1 MYPKKK
7 LADDAIYLERVLCKE
22 AGGWQDQIAASF
34 GGFNRINF
42 NANGYEVL
50 PIIVSPD
57 RKKQLETN
65 LMMFFTGFTRFSSD
79 IQKINN
85 VSGTENKKK
94 NLKQMYTLVN
104 DAEKILVDKNNNLD
118 DFGYLLNT
126 TWMLKKKNGSSIS
139 TGKIDDL
146 YNKGISAG
154 ALGGKLLGAG
164 GGEFLLFYV
173 PIEKQNAVKEA
184 LDDLMYIPFKFEN
197 NGTQIIYYSPEEYDV
212 QK

>member
-1 MYPKKK
+1 MQGSG
-7 LADDAIYLERVLCKE
+7 
-22 AGGWQDQIAASF
+22 GGWQDQIAASF

-164 GGEFLLFYV
+164 GGGFLLFYV

>member
-1 MYPKKK
+1 
-7 LADDAIYLERVLCKE
+7 
-22 AGGWQDQIAASF
+22 
-34 GGFNRINF
+34 
-42 NANGYEVL
+42 
-50 PIIVSPD
+50 
-57 RKKQLETN
+57 
-65 LMMFFTGFTRFSSD
+65 
-79 IQKINN
+79 
-85 VSGTENKKK
+85 
-94 NLKQMYTLVN
+94 MYTLVN

-126 TWMLKKKNGSSIS
+126 TWMLKKKMEVLSVLEKLMIYII
-139 TGKIDDL
+139 KV
-146 YNKGISAG
+146 ISAG

-164 GGEFLLFYV
+164 GGGFLLFYV

>member
-1 MYPKKK
+1 M
-7 LADDAIYLERVLCKE
+7 
-22 AGGWQDQIAASF
+22 
-34 GGFNRINF
+34 
-42 NANGYEVL
+42 
-50 PIIVSPD
+50 
-57 RKKQLETN
+57 
-65 LMMFFTGFTRFSSD
+65 
-79 IQKINN
+79 
-85 VSGTENKKK
+85 NKKK

-164 GGEFLLFYV
+164 GGGFLLFYV

>member
-1 MYPKKK
+1 M
-7 LADDAIYLERVLCKE
+7 LFILKE
-22 AGGWQDQIAASF
+22 YFARKRGGWQDQIAASF

-126 TWMLKKKNGSSIS
+126 TWMLKKKMEVLSV
-139 TGKIDDL
+139 L
-146 YNKGISAG
+146 E
-154 ALGGKLLGAG
+154 KLMIYIIKVFPLVLWVVN
-164 GGEFLLFYV
+164 FLELV
-173 PIEKQNAVKEA
+173 AVDFCFFMC
-184 LDDLMYIPFKFEN
+184 L
-197 NGTQIIYYSPEEYDV
+197 
-212 QK
+212 